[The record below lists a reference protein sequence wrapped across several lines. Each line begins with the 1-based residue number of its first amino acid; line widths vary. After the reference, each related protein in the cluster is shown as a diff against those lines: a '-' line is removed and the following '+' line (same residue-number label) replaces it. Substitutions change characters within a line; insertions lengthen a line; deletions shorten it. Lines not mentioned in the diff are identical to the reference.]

1 MQSNTTGKKNVL
13 ALKSLAY
20 RVRHALPMMLAGSG
34 LICHVAQ
41 ADDFYFDPSLLETN
55 KSGLQTVDLSAFS
68 QDSAQLPGEYIVDI
82 YINNKKLTQ
91 RKIPFVAGDN
101 HQLIPQF
108 TVGQLRE
115 LGFKVDEIPALAKL
129 DDAAKV
135 TNLAQTV
142 PNSSSELDLNH
153 GKLNMSVPQIMLY
166 RDARGYVDPSRWD
179 NGIPVLFTNYNFT
192 GSESRYDGGERSRR
206 QYLNMQ
212 NGANL
217 GPWRLRNY
225 STWTHNSDTS
235 QWDSINTWLQRDIK
249 SLKSQ
254 LVMGESATD
263 GSVFSSYQFTGARLY
278 SDDSM
283 LPNSQRGFAPT
294 IRGIANSS
302 AIVTVRQNG
311 YTIYQSTVPAGA
323 FEINDLYPSSF
334 SGDLDVTIEEADG
347 TTRHFVQPF
356 SSLPMMQRPG
366 HLKYSVTAG
375 RFRAAG
381 SEDSKEPE
389 FIETTGIYGLSNTF
403 TLYGGLTGSEDYQA
417 LTLGIGGT
425 LGEFGALSMDIGR
438 ADTRFDNGD
447 SDSGYSW
454 RTQYIKDI
462 PETGTNLSLGYYRY
476 TSTGYFTF
484 SDANQRDI
492 DADDRQSS
500 EIQFSI
506 NQNLFTGVSFYASG
520 SQQEYW
526 DKGQKDKNL
535 SIGLSGNLWGV
546 SYNVSGQFT
555 DYADRDSDRSLS
567 ISLSVPL
574 DRWLPHANANWRIT
588 SQKEQATQ
596 HEVGINGSLLEDSR
610 LSYSL
615 KQRQSK
621 NNDSNGSSLYGS
633 YRSAYGTVNAGYD
646 YSSDNHQMSYG
657 LAGGIVAHSH
667 GVTLSQPLGNAF
679 ALIDAD
685 GASGI
690 RVKNYPGIATDYF
703 GYAVIPYLTSYQE
716 NRIYLDT
723 TTMPDDVDVTQ
734 TMKLVVPSQGAAVT
748 AQFSAKIGQRVLLT
762 LTDRNGKPLPFG
774 AMASSESQQQQ
785 SIVDEGGVLYLT
797 GVNERPQAWN
807 VRWGNEEHQQ
817 CRFTFSLPAN
827 GQRTASV
834 IRATTTCR

>member
-1 MQSNTTGKKNVL
+1 
-13 ALKSLAY
+13 
-20 RVRHALPMMLAGSG
+20 MMLAGSG

-91 RKIPFVAGDN
+91 RKIPFAAGDN

-447 SDSGYSW
+447 SDSGYS
-454 RTQYIKDI
+454 
-462 PETGTNLSLGYYRY
+462 
-476 TSTGYFTF
+476 
-484 SDANQRDI
+484 
-492 DADDRQSS
+492 
-500 EIQFSI
+500 
-506 NQNLFTGVSFYASG
+506 
-520 SQQEYW
+520 
-526 DKGQKDKNL
+526 
-535 SIGLSGNLWGV
+535 
-546 SYNVSGQFT
+546 
-555 DYADRDSDRSLS
+555 
-567 ISLSVPL
+567 
-574 DRWLPHANANWRIT
+574 
-588 SQKEQATQ
+588 
-596 HEVGINGSLLEDSR
+596 
-610 LSYSL
+610 
-615 KQRQSK
+615 
-621 NNDSNGSSLYGS
+621 
-633 YRSAYGTVNAGYD
+633 
-646 YSSDNHQMSYG
+646 
-657 LAGGIVAHSH
+657 
-667 GVTLSQPLGNAF
+667 
-679 ALIDAD
+679 
-685 GASGI
+685 
-690 RVKNYPGIATDYF
+690 
-703 GYAVIPYLTSYQE
+703 
-716 NRIYLDT
+716 
-723 TTMPDDVDVTQ
+723 
-734 TMKLVVPSQGAAVT
+734 
-748 AQFSAKIGQRVLLT
+748 
-762 LTDRNGKPLPFG
+762 
-774 AMASSESQQQQ
+774 
-785 SIVDEGGVLYLT
+785 
-797 GVNERPQAWN
+797 
-807 VRWGNEEHQQ
+807 
-817 CRFTFSLPAN
+817 
-827 GQRTASV
+827 
-834 IRATTTCR
+834 

>member
-1 MQSNTTGKKNVL
+1 M
-13 ALKSLAY
+13 
-20 RVRHALPMMLAGSG
+20 
-34 LICHVAQ
+34 
-41 ADDFYFDPSLLETN
+41 
-55 KSGLQTVDLSAFS
+55 
-68 QDSAQLPGEYIVDI
+68 
-82 YINNKKLTQ
+82 
-91 RKIPFVAGDN
+91 
-101 HQLIPQF
+101 
-108 TVGQLRE
+108 
-115 LGFKVDEIPALAKL
+115 
-129 DDAAKV
+129 
-135 TNLAQTV
+135 
-142 PNSSSELDLNH
+142 
-153 GKLNMSVPQIMLY
+153 
-166 RDARGYVDPSRWD
+166 
-179 NGIPVLFTNYNFT
+179 
-192 GSESRYDGGERSRR
+192 
-206 QYLNMQ
+206 
-212 NGANL
+212 
-217 GPWRLRNY
+217 
-225 STWTHNSDTS
+225 
-235 QWDSINTWLQRDIK
+235 
-249 SLKSQ
+249 
-254 LVMGESATD
+254 
-263 GSVFSSYQFTGARLY
+263 
-278 SDDSM
+278 
-283 LPNSQRGFAPT
+283 
-294 IRGIANSS
+294 
-302 AIVTVRQNG
+302 
-311 YTIYQSTVPAGA
+311 
-323 FEINDLYPSSF
+323 
-334 SGDLDVTIEEADG
+334 TIEEADG

-492 DADDRQSS
+492 DAGDRQSS

-588 SQKEQATQ
+588 SQKDQATQ

-615 KQRQSK
+615 KQRQSE

-646 YSSDNHQMSYG
+646 YSSDSRQMSYG

-723 TTMPDDVDVTQ
+723 TMMPDDVDVTQ
-734 TMKLVVPSQGAAVT
+734 TMKLVVPSQ
-748 AQFSAKIGQRVLLT
+748 
-762 LTDRNGKPLPFG
+762 
-774 AMASSESQQQQ
+774 
-785 SIVDEGGVLYLT
+785 
-797 GVNERPQAWN
+797 ER
-807 VRWGNEEHQQ
+807 
-817 CRFTFSLPAN
+817 L
-827 GQRTASV
+827 
-834 IRATTTCR
+834 